1 MDSNASSLP
10 VAIIGGGLTGLAAA
24 YRLALSG
31 RKVRLFEASAR
42 LGGAVRSERVGEWL
56 VEAGPNSLQENSV
69 ALSSLLTELGL
80 DTEKCYAKPTAK
92 NRYILRDGRPQAAP
106 TSPPGLFTSKLFSS
120 GAKFHLLREVF
131 RRPRHRTD
139 DLSLAAFIGEHFGS
153 ELVDYGLNP
162 FVSGV
167 YAGDPEALSARHS
180 FPSLWAAE
188 QSHGSIIRAQIAGAK
203 AKRARGETSGPPR
216 ILSFKEGLETLPRAL
231 ASRLPPGS
239 VELSACVA
247 HLEPGNPWQVTW
259 TRGDVRQTEACS
271 AVIACLPA
279 AGLAR
284 LTVGPEATRP
294 LASLESIPSPPVT
307 SLFLGYK
314 RNQVAHP
321 LDGFGLLIPSKEQ
334 RKVLGV
340 LFSSSLFP
348 GRAPEDHVAL
358 TVMVGGVR
366 QPEIAHLP
374 LPGLLAVARK
384 ELADLL
390 GVSGPPV
397 FERHTLWPKAI
408 PQYVLGYD
416 RHLDAITRCEAGFP
430 GLFVAGQVRDGIAMN
445 ACLAAGRQ
453 HADRVLA
460 RGPE

>member
-1 MDSNASSLP
+1 M
-10 VAIIGGGLTGLAAA
+10 AIIGGGLTGLAAA
-24 YRLALSG
+24 YRLASSG

-42 LGGAVRSERVGEWL
+42 LGGAVRSERAGEWL

-80 DTEKCYAKPTAK
+80 DREKCYANPAARH
-92 NRYILRDGRPQAAP
+92 RYILRDGRPQAAP
-106 TSPPGLFTSKLFSS
+106 ASPPGLISSKLFSA

-131 RRPRHRTD
+131 RRPRHRTE
-139 DLSLAAFIGEHFGS
+139 DLSLAAFISDHFGQ

-162 FVSGV
+162 FVSGI

-216 ILSFKEGLETLPRAL
+216 ILSFREGLESLPRAL
-231 ASRLPPGS
+231 ASHLPAGS
-239 VELSACVA
+239 VELSARVD
-247 HLEPGNPWQVTW
+247 HLEPGSSWQLTW
-259 TRGDVRQTEACS
+259 TRGDARRTEAC
-271 AVIACLPA
+271 AAIIACLPA
-279 AGLAR
+279 GGLAR
-284 LTVGPEATRP
+284 LAVGPEANRP
-294 LASLESIPSPPVT
+294 LASLDSIPSPPVT

-314 RNQVAHP
+314 RNQIAHP
-321 LDGFGLLIPSKEQ
+321 LDGFGMLIPAKEQ
-334 RKVLGV
+334 RQILGV

-348 GRAPEDHVAL
+348 RRAPDDHVAL

-366 QPEIAHLP
+366 QPEVAHLP
-374 LPGLLAVARK
+374 LPELLPVVRK

-390 GVSGPPV
+390 GVTGDPV
-397 FERHTLWPKAI
+397 FERHTVWPHAI
-408 PQYVLGYD
+408 PQYVLGYE
-416 RHLDAITRCEAGFP
+416 RHLETMARCEADFP
-430 GLFVAGQVRDGIAMN
+430 GLLVAGQVRDGIAMS
-445 ACLAAGRQ
+445 ACLGAGRQ

-460 RGPE
+460 MAPN